1 MSSSAPGSILVTGG
15 ASGIG
20 YAVAEEAVSRGHAVV
35 LVDRSAEA
43 LRETV
48 AKLSTAGA
56 AVLGRIGDVT
66 DLESL
71 TAAVAETRDDRPP
84 LVGVAS
90 CAGIEVSGTVLDTS
104 LEEWHRAID
113 VNLTGSFHTLR
124 ATLPELLENG
134 GSAVL
139 ISSDGGVAGAQD
151 FAAYC
156 ASKHG
161 VIGLMRTAAL
171 DFGPRGVRVNA
182 VAPSFV
188 DTPMADRIFAGI
200 EDERDYWRGVVPLG
214 RFATP
219 AEVAQAVF
227 HLLTEATYTNGH
239 VYRIDG
245 GSTTGYYQPPA

>member
-1 MSSSAPGSILVTGG
+1 MPSPAGSILITGG

-20 YAVAEEAVSRGHAVV
+20 YAVAEEAATRGHAVV
-35 LVDRSAEA
+35 LVDRCEA
-43 LRETV
+43 ALEESVARLASDGATV
-48 AKLSTAGA
+48 
-56 AVLGRIGDVT
+56 VGRLGDVT
-66 DLESL
+66 DLDSL
-71 TAAVAETRDDRPP
+71 TAAVTETRDQRPP

-90 CAGIEVSGTVLDTS
+90 CAGIEVSGSVLDTS
-104 LEEWHRAID
+104 VDDWRRAID
-113 VNLTGSFHTLR
+113 VNLTGSFLTLR
-124 ATLPELLENG
+124 ATLPELLANG

-151 FAAYC
+151 FSAYC

-188 DTPMADRIFAGI
+188 ETPMADRIFAGVE
-200 EDERDYWRGVVPLG
+200 EDRDFWRSTVPLG
-214 RFATP
+214 RFARP
-219 AEVAQAVF
+219 AEVADVVL
-227 HLLTEATYTNGH
+227 HLLTDATYTNGH

-245 GSTTGYYQPPA
+245 GATAGYYLPTA